1 MPHNTPNPQL
11 EKLRED
17 LHIDAQLLGHSMQFN
32 TTWGLF
38 SPRGI
43 DEGTLMLLDHLDVA
57 TDEVALDFGCGYGPL
72 GLAIAKAAPEGS
84 VQLIDKDFVA
94 IDYANKNATTN
105 HLTNANAY
113 LSNALMSVPP
123 EPAFSLVVSN
133 LPAKTGNELYTLA
146 FNDAKHRMQPGG
158 TIVVVTING
167 LRSYMKRSF
176 TEIFGNYKKLK
187 QGKTYTVSAAEL
199 LPD

>member
-1 MPHNTPNPQL
+1 MPQKISNPSL
-11 EKLRED
+11 EKLRQD
-17 LHIDAQLLGHSMQFN
+17 LHIDAQLLGHTMQFH

-38 SPRGI
+38 SPRAI
-43 DEGTLMLLDHLDVA
+43 DEGTLMLLEHLDVA
-57 TDEVALDFGCGYGPL
+57 SDEVALDFGCGYGPL
-72 GLAIAKAAPEGS
+72 GLAIAKAAPQGS

-94 IDYANKNATTN
+94 IDYANKNAATN
-105 HLTNANAY
+105 GLSNAKAY

-146 FNDAKHRMQPGG
+146 FNDAKQRMKPGG
-158 TIVVVTING
+158 KIVVVTING

-187 QGKTYTVSAAEL
+187 QGKTYTVSAAVL

>member
-1 MPHNTPNPQL
+1 MAVHDSDPL
-11 EKLRED
+11 LAKLRQD
-17 LHIDAQLLGHSMQFN
+17 LHIDANLLGHDLQFK

-43 DEGTLMLLDHLDVA
+43 DEGSELLLEHLQVA
-57 TDEVALDFGCGYGPL
+57 ENETALDFGCGYGPI
-72 GLAIAKAAPEGS
+72 GLAIAAAAPQGS

-94 IDYANKNATTN
+94 IDYANANAALN
-105 HLTNANAY
+105 KLPNARAY
-113 LSNALMSVPP
+113 LSNALMGVPA

-146 FNDAKHRMQPGG
+146 FNDAKARMLPGG
-158 TIVVVTING
+158 KIVVVTING

-187 QGKTYTVSAAEL
+187 QGKTYTVSAAER

>member
-1 MPHNTPNPQL
+1 MDNPHL
-11 EKLRED
+11 EKLRQD
-17 LHIDAQLLGHSMQFN
+17 LSIDTKLLGHPMRFA

-43 DEGTLMLLDHLDVA
+43 DEGTHLLLDNLDIA
-57 TDEVALDFGCGYGPL
+57 RDEVALDFGCGYGPL
-72 GLAIAKAAPEGS
+72 GLAIAKSAPEGS

-94 IDYANKNATTN
+94 IDYANKNATSN
-105 HLTNANAY
+105 GLTNAKAY
-113 LSNALMSVPP
+113 LSNALMGVPA
-123 EPAFSLVVSN
+123 EPTFSLVVSN

-146 FNDAKHRMQPGG
+146 FNDAKQRMQPGG
-158 TIVVVTING
+158 RIVVVTING

-176 TEIFGNYKKLK
+176 TDIFGNYKKLK

>member
-1 MPHNTPNPQL
+1 
-11 EKLRED
+11 
-17 LHIDAQLLGHSMQFN
+17 
-32 TTWGLF
+32 
-38 SPRGI
+38 
-43 DEGTLMLLDHLDVA
+43 MLLDHLDVA
-57 TDEVALDFGCGYGPL
+57 SDEVALDFGCGYGPL

-94 IDYANKNATTN
+94 IDYANKNAAAN
-105 HLTNANAY
+105 GLSNANAY
-113 LSNALMSVPP
+113 LSNALMGVPP

-146 FNDAKHRMQPGG
+146 FNDAKQRMKPGG
-158 TIVVVTING
+158 RMVVVTING

-176 TEIFGNYKKLK
+176 TDIFGNYRKLK
-187 QGKTYTVSAAEL
+187 QGKTYTVSEALL

>member
-1 MPHNTPNPQL
+1 MPPKANNPQL
-11 EKLRED
+11 DKLRED
-17 LHIDAQLLGHSMQFN
+17 LTIDTQLLGHPMRFS

-43 DEGTLMLLDHLDVA
+43 DEGSLMLLDHLDVA
-57 TDEVALDFGCGYGPL
+57 NDEVALDFGCGYGPL
-72 GLAIAKAAPEGS
+72 GLAIAKTASAGS

-94 IDYANKNATTN
+94 IDYANKNAQAN
-105 HLTNANAY
+105 GLSNANAY
-113 LSNALMSVPP
+113 LSNALMGVPS
-123 EPAFSLVVSN
+123 ERAFSLVVSN

-146 FNDAKHRMQPGG
+146 FNDAKHRMIPGG
-158 TIVVVTING
+158 KIVVVTING

-176 TEIFGNYKKLK
+176 TDIFGNYKKLK

>member
-1 MPHNTPNPQL
+1 MDNPHL
-11 EKLRED
+11 EKLRQD
-17 LHIDAQLLGHSMQFN
+17 LSIDTKLLGHPMRFA

-43 DEGTLMLLDHLDVA
+43 DEGTHLLLDNLDIA
-57 TDEVALDFGCGYGPL
+57 RDEVALDFGCGYGPL
-72 GLAIAKAAPEGS
+72 GLAIAKSAPEGS

-94 IDYANKNATTN
+94 IDYANKNATSN
-105 HLTNANAY
+105 GLTNAKAY
-113 LSNALMSVPP
+113 LSNALMGVPA

-146 FNDAKHRMQPGG
+146 FNDAKQRMQPGG
-158 TIVVVTING
+158 QIVVVTING

-176 TEIFGNYKKLK
+176 TDIFGNYKKLK

>member
-1 MPHNTPNPQL
+1 MPAITPDPYL
-11 EKLRED
+11 EKLRQD
-17 LHIDAQLLGHSMQFN
+17 LHIDTQLLGHSMQFS

-43 DEGTLMLLDHLDVA
+43 DEGTLMLLEHLNVA
-57 TDEVALDFGCGYGPL
+57 SDEVALDFGCGYGPL
-72 GLAIAKAAPEGS
+72 GLAIAKAAPQGS

-94 IDYANKNATTN
+94 IDYANKNAAAN
-105 HLTNANAY
+105 KVNNAKAY
-113 LSNALMSVPP
+113 LSNALMGVPT

-146 FNDAKHRMQPGG
+146 FNDAKQRMKPGG
-158 TIVVVTING
+158 KIVVVTING

-187 QGKTYTVSAAEL
+187 QGKTYTISAAEFS
-199 LPD
+199 PD

>member
-1 MPHNTPNPQL
+1 MDNPHL
-11 EKLRED
+11 EKLRQD
-17 LHIDAQLLGHSMQFN
+17 LSIDTKLLGHPMRFA

-43 DEGTLMLLDHLDVA
+43 DEGTHLLLDNLDIA
-57 TDEVALDFGCGYGPL
+57 RDEVALDFGCGYGPL
-72 GLAIAKAAPEGS
+72 GLAIAKSAPEGS

-94 IDYANKNATTN
+94 IDYANKNAAAN
-105 HLTNANAY
+105 GLTNAKAY
-113 LSNALMSVPP
+113 LSNALMGVPA

-146 FNDAKHRMQPGG
+146 FNDAKQRMQPGG
-158 TIVVVTING
+158 QIVVVTING

>member
-1 MPHNTPNPQL
+1 MPQKTTDPQL
-11 EKLRED
+11 EKLRQD
-17 LHIDAQLLGHSMQFN
+17 LHIDAQLLGHSMQFS

-38 SPRGI
+38 SPRAI
-43 DEGTLMLLDHLDVA
+43 DEGSLMLLEHLDVA
-57 TDEVALDFGCGYGPL
+57 NDEVALDFGCGYGPL
-72 GLAIAKAAPEGS
+72 GLAIAKAAPQGS

-94 IDYANKNATTN
+94 IDYANKNAASN
-105 HLTNANAY
+105 HLSNAKAY

-146 FNDAKHRMQPGG
+146 FNDAKQRMQPGG
-158 TIVVVTING
+158 KIVVVTING

>member
-1 MPHNTPNPQL
+1 MAVPDRDPML
-11 EKLRED
+11 AKLRQD
-17 LHIDAQLLGHSMQFN
+17 LHIDANLLGYDLQFK

-43 DEGTLMLLDHLDVA
+43 DEGSELLLEHLQVA
-57 TDEVALDFGCGYGPL
+57 KDETALDFGCGYGPI
-72 GLAIAKAAPEGS
+72 GLAIAAAAPEGS

-94 IDYANKNATTN
+94 IDYANTNATLN
-105 HLTNANAY
+105 KLPNARAY
-113 LSNALMSVPP
+113 LSNALMGVPT
-123 EPAFSLVVSN
+123 ERAFSLVVSN

-146 FNDAKHRMQPGG
+146 FNDAKDRMLPGG
-158 TIVVVTING
+158 KIVVVTING

-187 QGKTYTVSAAEL
+187 QGKTYTVSAAER